1 MVASTTSRPS
11 AAPISEQPLDHLQ
24 PPGQSAALYQHPQ
37 LLPSKRKS
45 WRYDYSMNFFVL
57 PYPIPKVAL
66 PAGSC
71 ILAIDDWN
79 DYGFICQFHLYFRVL
94 DGSDKWLGRVKILK
108 SEGPSGPGTV
118 EVAKNTTLGPTFPAL
133 AVGQFISLGQGTEY
147 YENLLAS
154 LGSTHAIEALEAL
167 CDISW
172 KPSLAPPF
180 EPNSAFFNALLRSN
194 DAHRARRFGRA
205 VILGEPLIE
214 QFHFPYQGMIPGAEA
229 PVQAMI
235 DFEPGDT
242 LPGRIVAI
250 IGRNAVGKT
259 QFLSHLARDLAQT
272 RKTTREKELEREDR
286 FFGMRPLFTR
296 VLAVS
301 YSAFDKFTRPKTEA
315 VSYIYCGIRDDS
327 GGLSRRFLVEE
338 YRKNLDRIRKSRR
351 EAAWTRYMQQI
362 LADSDEVME
371 TRLAEEIN
379 DPSSDDESLSLLSSG
394 QAILAHFV
402 TALLAWIQPNS
413 LVLFDEP
420 ETHLHPNAV
429 SNLFNVLTE
438 ILTEFDSFSIVA
450 THSAIV
456 IQQVPASRVLVFSR
470 EGNITQAEPLGL
482 ESFGESVTELTRH
495 VFETLD
501 IDTLYRRTLRKL
513 ARTERVRDTVL
524 RFPRGLSLNA
534 QAYLI
539 GQRVR
544 ITGGDDT
551 NE

>member
-1 MVASTTSRPS
+1 
-11 AAPISEQPLDHLQ
+11 
-24 PPGQSAALYQHPQ
+24 
-37 LLPSKRKS
+37 
-45 WRYDYSMNFFVL
+45 MNFFVL
-57 PYPIPKVAL
+57 PFPIPKVAL
-66 PAGSC
+66 PARSC
-71 ILAIDDWN
+71 ILAIDDWD
-79 DYGFICQFHLYFRVL
+79 DYGFKCQFHLYLREV
-94 DGSDKWLGRVKILK
+94 DGSDRWIGRVKILK
-108 SEGPSGPGTV
+108 SEGPSGTDTV
-118 EVAKNTTLGPTFPAL
+118 EVAKRTVLEPTFTAL
-133 AVGQFISLGQGTEY
+133 VIGQCVSLGEGIGY
-147 YENLLAS
+147 YENLLAF
-154 LGSTHAIEALEAL
+154 LGGAQAIEVLEGL
-167 CDISW
+167 RDISW
-172 KPSLAPPF
+172 QPSLAPPF
-180 EPNSAFFNALLRSN
+180 EPNSAFVNALLRSN

-205 VILGEPLIE
+205 VILGEPIIE
-214 QFHFPYQGMIPGAEA
+214 QFHFRYQGTIPGAEM
-229 PVQAMI
+229 PVQVVI
-235 DFEPGDT
+235 EFEPEDP

-259 QFLSHLARDLAQT
+259 QFLSHLARDLAQI

-301 YSAFDKFTRPKTEA
+301 YSAFDKFTKPKTEA

-327 GGLSRRFLVEE
+327 GGLSKRFLVDE
-338 YRKNLDRIRKSRR
+338 YRRNLARIRKSRR
-351 EAAWTRYMQQI
+351 EATWTRYMQQI
-362 LADSDEVME
+362 LADSDEVLE
-371 TRLAEEIN
+371 TRLAEEIS
-379 DPSSDDESLSLLSSG
+379 DPEADDESLTLLSSG

-429 SNLFNVLTE
+429 ASLFNVLTE

-482 ESFGESVTELTRH
+482 ESFGESVTELTKH
-495 VFETLD
+495 VFETLE

-513 ARTERVRDTVL
+513 ARTERAGDTVL
-524 RFPRGLSLNA
+524 RFPRGLSLSA

-544 ITGGDDT
+544 LTGKDDPD
-551 NE
+551 EEIS